1 MSGAFVWRVETLS
14 EFPDFL
20 LFGSS
25 DSSRDFL
32 SLHTRRRV
40 WNIAGCSCGNPYILT
55 LRPIRLGLRSILS
68 ILRHLNSIEVSP
80 SHLSE
85 LPYYN
90 CSLKQINMST
100 VILNSPTASD

>member
-32 SLHTRRRV
+32 SLHARRRV
-40 WNIAGCSCGNPYILT
+40 WNIAGYSCGNPYLNSASY
-55 LRPIRLGLRSILS
+55 PSKSAFYLS
-68 ILRHLNSIEVSP
+68 ILRNLKSIEVSP

-90 CSLKQINMST
+90 CSLK
-100 VILNSPTASD
+100 